1 MGWNVNGEGTR
12 MVLLSIVCILIGALL
27 GLRFRVLVLVPVTA
41 ICIFLVLVVA
51 LSSGAGAGWSVIVTV
66 IAATLLQV
74 GYLGG
79 VAMSFFV
86 GEANRPITAI
96 MSRRILDRVAAQT
109 RR

>member
-1 MGWNVNGEGTR
+1 

-27 GLRFRVLVLVPVTA
+27 GLRFRVLVLVPTTA
-41 ICIFLVLVVA
+41 ICIFLVSLVG
-51 LSSGAGAGWSVIVTV
+51 LSSGAGAAWTV
-66 IAATLLQV
+66 IAAVIASALLQI

-86 GEANRPITAI
+86 AEAHRPKTAI
-96 MSRRILDRVAAQT
+96 VPRRILDRVAAST

>member
-1 MGWNVNGEGTR
+1 MGWNVSGRGAL

-27 GLRFRVLVLVPVTA
+27 GLRFRVLVLVPATA
-41 ICIFLVLVVA
+41 ICIFLVLLVG
-51 LSSGAGAGWSVIVTV
+51 LSSGAGAAWTAIVAV
-66 IAATLLQV
+66 IAAALLQV

-86 GEANRPITAI
+86 AETDRPKTAI
-96 MSRRILDRVAAQT
+96 VPRRLLDRVVTST

>member
-1 MGWNVNGEGTR
+1 
-12 MVLLSIVCILIGALL
+12 MVLLCIACILIGALL
-27 GLRFRVLVLVPVTA
+27 GLRFRVLVLIPTTA
-41 ICIFLVLVVA
+41 ICIFLVLLVG
-51 LSSGAGAGWSVIVTV
+51 LSSGVGAGWSMI
-66 IAATLLQV
+66 IAAIAMTLLQV

-86 GEANRPITAI
+86 GEADRPKTAI